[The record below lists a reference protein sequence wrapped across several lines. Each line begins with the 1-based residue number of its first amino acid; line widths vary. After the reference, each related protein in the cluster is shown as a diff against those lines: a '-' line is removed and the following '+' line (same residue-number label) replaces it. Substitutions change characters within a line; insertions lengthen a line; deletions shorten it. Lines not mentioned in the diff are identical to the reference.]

1 MTLLE
6 MQQEAN
12 EDQAHSMD
20 MLAEVLAALVVVGL
34 AFVAVGLWVIL

>member
-1 MTLLE
+1 MTLAE

-20 MLAEVLAALVVVGL
+20 MLAHVLAVLVVAVPCL
-34 AFVAVGLWVIL
+34 AAGIWWIA

>member
-20 MLAEVLAALVVVGL
+20 MLAEVFAVLVVAVACLAAGIWWLL
-34 AFVAVGLWVIL
+34 

>member
-1 MTLLE
+1 MTLAE

-20 MLAEVLAALVVVGL
+20 MLAEVFAVLVVAVPCL
-34 AFVAVGLWVIL
+34 VAGLWCLL